1 MCKKNDTKIQVQCVG
16 MSAVQVTGSM
26 YLVTCPTGEQILLD
40 CGLYQSAN
48 KYECYKVNSG
58 KFDFKPSELT
68 AVLISHT
75 HGDHNLLAPKLY
87 KDGAT
92 CKTYMSY
99 ESIDMVKP
107 MALDSVKI
115 MERDTMAL
123 NRRYKKSYEPIYN
136 EDDVYNYLDNIYG
149 VEYNDMIE
157 ITENVSVQF
166 IPSGHIFGSCQIVL
180 YIKKPSG
187 NIVKIAY
194 SGDLGNII
202 FEQPFVRD
210 FEKVVKAN
218 MYIGECTYNDKN
230 RSVKKEQRAKDI
242 EMIKNIVEQT
252 CIDNKGILLIPTF
265 ALQRMEVI
273 LHTLWS
279 IYKDDKDFNIP
290 IIVDSP
296 LAVNLLDCFLLNLE
310 GEDRELLE
318 QILSWKNIKVIRTIE
333 ESQAWVLDTKP
344 KIVCSSSGMLTQGR
358 SIMYL
363 KKILPRKN
371 CCILTIGY
379 CAEGTLAW
387 TIKNRSDQKTITID
401 EKAYP
406 NRCDI
411 KSLRSF
417 SSHMQ
422 YEELMNYY
430 VNLANNGCNTIWLVH
445 GDENKIKFKKELE
458 ERISKINKS
467 TKVIAT
473 NFDTTTR
480 L

>member
-1 MCKKNDTKIQVQCVG
+1 MCKKNDTRIQVRCVG
-16 MSAVQVTGSM
+16 MSAVEVTGSM

-40 CGLYQSAN
+40 CGLYQSSN
-48 KYECYKVNSG
+48 KYECYKINNG
-58 KFDFKPSELT
+58 KFGFKPSELT
-68 AVLISHT
+68 AVLISHI
-75 HGDHNLLAPKLY
+75 HSDHNLLAPRLY

-99 ESIDMVKP
+99 ESVDMVKP

-115 MERDTMAL
+115 MERDTMTI

-136 EDDVYNYLDNIYG
+136 EDDVHNYLSNIYG
-149 VEYNDMIE
+149 VEYNNMIE
-157 ITENVSVQF
+157 ITENVSAQF
-166 IPSGHIFGSCQIVL
+166 IPSGHIHGACQIIL

-194 SGDLGNII
+194 SGDLGNIV

-218 MYIGECTYNDKN
+218 MYIGECTYNDKT

-252 CIDNKGILLIPTF
+252 CVDKGGIVLVPAFAMQRIETILY
-265 ALQRMEVI
+265 
-273 LHTLWS
+273 TLWS
-279 IYKDDKDFNIP
+279 IYKDDEKFDIP

-296 LAVNLLDCFLLNLE
+296 LAVKLLDCFVNGLE
-310 GEDRELLE
+310 GEDK
-318 QILSWKNIKVIRTIE
+318 QILEEVLAWKNIKVIRTIE
-333 ESQAWVLDTKP
+333 DSQACVLDTKP

-363 KKILPRKN
+363 KKILPRRN

-430 VNLANNGCNTIWLVH
+430 VNLANNGCDTIWLVH
-445 GDENKIKFKKELE
+445 GDKNKLNFKKELE
-458 ERISKINKS
+458 ERIRKINKS

-473 NFDTTTR
+473 NFDTVTR